1 MMHEEKAL
9 GMYWIYINYRLAQGL
24 HRKGLVE
31 LPIFVD
37 RMLEVLFNNTCSV
50 HKIET

>member
-1 MMHEEKAL
+1 MHAEKAL
-9 GMYWIYINYRLAQGL
+9 GMYQICINYRLAQGP
-24 HRKGLVE
+24 HRKGMVE

-37 RMLEVLFNNTCSV
+37 RVLEVLFKNTCSV